1 VDVPGKESGG
11 GAHRG
16 GGATTGWKGGSVRRW
31 GPHRREGRRQLRLA
45 PGAVGEDERGEGGS
59 KSGNGGGLA
68 GLTGGDG
75 DGSGRKRAEDH
86 CGSGV
91 VAASPATRRVGKV
104 RRAQTK
110 KKGTAKW
117 GNGTAA
123 CGF

>member
-1 VDVPGKESGG
+1 VK
-11 GAHRG
+11 A
-16 GGATTGWKGGSVRRW
+16 
-31 GPHRREGRRQLRLA
+31 A
-45 PGAVGEDERGEGGS
+45 PNQEMAADWRVS
-59 KSGNGGGLA
+59 P
-68 GLTGGDG
+68 GGDG
-75 DGSGRKRAEDH
+75 DGSGRKCAEDH
-86 CGSGV
+86 GSSGV